1 LLIQA
6 IITTDGLPGNYYFQ
20 AFQHS
25 KRGVGLV
32 LQLLRG
38 GDLYEVNLGKDC
50 HEISLCEMDY
60 DIDYKEGG
68 LPCPMLIIVIVQL
81 LTHTTVPH

>member
-1 LLIQA
+1 
-6 IITTDGLPGNYYFQ
+6 
-20 AFQHS
+20 
-25 KRGVGLV
+25 
-32 LQLLRG
+32 
-38 GDLYEVNLGKDC
+38 LYEVNLGKDC